1 MYKQIDTIRTLWRGE
16 LMTRKN
22 TFGKDVEITLYP
34 KLVQKELPIWP
45 GFAVA

>member
-1 MYKQIDTIRTLWRGE
+1 MYKQIETIRTLWRGE

-22 TFGKDVEITLYP
+22 SFGKDAEVTLAQTRP
-34 KLVQKELPIWP
+34 AELPIWP

>member
-1 MYKQIDTIRTLWRGE
+1 MYKQINTIHTLWRGE

-22 TFGKDVEITLYP
+22 TFGKDVETTLYP
-34 KLVQKELPIWP
+34 KLVQQELPIWP

>member
-1 MYKQIDTIRTLWRGE
+1 MSKQLDTIRTLRRGE
-16 LMTRKN
+16 LMARKY

-34 KLVQKELPIWP
+34 KFVQQELPIWP